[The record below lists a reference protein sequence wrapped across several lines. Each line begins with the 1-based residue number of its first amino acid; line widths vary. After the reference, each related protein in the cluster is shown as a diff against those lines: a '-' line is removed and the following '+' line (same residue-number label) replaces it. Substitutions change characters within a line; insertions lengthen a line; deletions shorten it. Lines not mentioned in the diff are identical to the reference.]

1 MKKLPFFLVL
11 MTTFLSS
18 GLLTKVNNDNTL
30 VNNQVV
36 QKRAINTNVLETS
49 FNETTK
55 HDTNVLSPV
64 FINTFIDSLD
74 SLINYSNDESIRPS
88 NVILRLNSDLMIVD
102 ENGKLLTN
110 STYSN
115 GLSFKDAYDTFI
127 KTKMLP
133 VIYFNDANTKDA
145 LINFLNNT
153 MCPIDMAVCSSDAEL
168 LKEVRSKDNGEAI
181 RGIYDVSKNNLIT
194 KEEMVKIANT
204 SYANTIILNDSQASE
219 ETIRYLESRFKAVWV
234 INSEFSD
241 LEIAR
246 LITDGVYGIVTSNV
260 SEAIN
265 VFEYFN
271 DTENK
276 LYNVNRPAF
285 NIAHRGNPIT
295 NYTNSLEGFIESY
308 EKGAT
313 HIELD
318 IMTTKD
324 NKLVIMHDSEL
335 SISTNGRGNVADLTS
350 EEIKQYKITKNANQ
364 MVIGDGVEI
373 PFLDDV
379 FKEFK
384 GNGKIIV
391 VEIKDSNVNTV
402 NNLKTYL
409 DEYDMYDQ
417 VVCIAF
423 DNAQLVRCKEII
435 PEVPCATLNN
445 MSESMFNDPSGLGV
459 ISLNRNNYSND
470 FNKGVFNENFDFNL
484 AERGFLGF
492 YWTYSNIAEIYTG
505 INNGV
510 LGITNDYCTTFETL
524 PTKLLSPEDLVLSSI
539 GELDEK
545 TFELNYLQYNGEVS
559 EKTIESKAFI
569 TRNNNDGTVSAI
581 LYGYFLG
588 PNGSPR
594 YRGTYFTD
602 EVIFKVNSN
611 NNDDTNGDN
620 NLGLILGISIPIGVI
635 LIGFGIAIPL
645 ILKNKKEKNN

>member
-30 VNNQVV
+30 INNQVV

-88 NVILRLNSDLMIVD
+88 NVILRVNSVLMLVD

-153 MCPIDMAVCSSDAEL
+153 MCPIDMAVCSSNAEL
-168 LKEVRSKDNGEAI
+168 LNEVRSKDNGEAI
-181 RGIYDVSKNNLIT
+181 RGIYDVSNNNQIT
-194 KEEMVKIANT
+194 KEEMVKIANS

-219 ETIRYLESRFKAVWV
+219 ETIRYLESRFKSVWV
-234 INSEFSD
+234 INSEYSD

-318 IMTTKD
+318 VMTTKD

-510 LGITNDYCTTFETL
+510 LGITNDYCTTFETF

-539 GELDEK
+539 DELDEK

-581 LYGYFLG
+581 LSGYFLG

-602 EVIFKVNSN
+602 EVIFKVNSSSS
-611 NNDDTNGDN
+611 DDTNGDN
-620 NLGLILGISIPIGVI
+620 NLGLILGISIPVGVI
-635 LIGFGIAIPL
+635 LIGSGIAIPL
-645 ILKNKKEKNN
+645 ILKKKKEKNN